1 MIRRPN
7 GTWEERYVDPA
18 TGKRKSVYGK
28 TKADVKRKL
37 TEIKDRQEKGIT
49 INEGLDLWMAAK
61 EKDKN
66 ISYKTYEGYQA
77 PAKRIR
83 EQFGT
88 EYVKMITPP
97 EIQAFINAYASRGY
111 AKSTVRRPLDVLR
124 MLYNFLITSNQY
136 GIKDDPTLAVK
147 LPKNLKQDTR
157 ELASREA
164 IEIIKASVSH
174 PFGLYPFFQMYSG
187 LRDQELLALTDKDI
201 DRKNKTITVDKALS
215 WQSNQPIIKETKTEN
230 GVRTVVLL
238 SPLAEVLPKIKG
250 YLFSMDGDGKSMLT
264 KTAFRKRWNGYCQ
277 DVGLATYEVVTHKSK
292 GKNNRTYHKKVW
304 HNTIVPYQLRHE
316 FATMCFDAGLDPKDV
331 ADMMGHSSEA
341 ITRKWYTHIQAQR
354 RQSTNEKLESY
365 VTGKTKPNSE

>member
-1 MIRRPN
+1 MIKRSN

-28 TKADVKRKL
+28 TKAEVKRKL

-49 INEGLDLWMAAK
+49 VNEGLDLWLPKK
-61 EKDKN
+61 EKEV
-66 ISYKTYEGYQA
+66 SYKTYEGYQK
-77 PAKRIR
+77 PVRLIR

-88 EYVKMITPP
+88 AYANTITPV
-97 EIQAFINAYASRGY
+97 EIQAFINDYAARGY

-124 MLYNFLITSNQY
+124 MLYNFLITSKQF
-136 GIKDDPTLAVK
+136 GVKDNPSLAVK
-147 LPKNLKQDTR
+147 LPKNLKEETR
-157 ELASREA
+157 ELAPREA
-164 IEIIKASVSH
+164 IETIKSEVSKH

-201 DRKNKTITVDKALS
+201 DCKRKTIAVDKALS
-215 WQSNQPIIKETKTEN
+215 WQSNQPVIKETKTKK
-230 GVRTVVLL
+230 GVRSVVLL
-238 SPLAEVLPKIKG
+238 SPLAEVLPKFKG

-264 KTAFRKRWNGYCQ
+264 KTAFRKRWNGYCR
-277 DVGLATYEVVTHKSK
+277 DVGLATYEIETHKST
-292 GKNNRTYHKKVW
+292 GKNNRTYQKKVW